1 MLHDISNVSV
11 IDQFN
16 SFQLC
21 AIKLIIIL
29 LSLNNYVH
37 SLYVHIKL
45 KIVLFCVQL
54 LIF

>member
-16 SFQLC
+16 SFQLI
-21 AIKLIIIL
+21 IKLIIIL